1 MSVPIFDDLFTAFD
15 SVVDGYY
22 VTGAANVAS
31 SISGVAA
38 TLFVLY
44 LTLYGWTLMRG
55 LVQEPVTD
63 FTHRIIKTTVIVA
76 MATGAGMYA
85 TYFSNFL
92 WNWPT
97 ALTSVVTGAP
107 AASITTVLDNVAGQG
122 LDLAVKA
129 WQAAGISNIGA
140 YIIAILLFAMV
151 LLITAVCGFILLTAK
166 VALSLGLALGPIFIL
181 ALMFDATKRFFD
193 AWLGVVLGAGFTIVV
208 TSMASDIAFKVFA
221 ATFTAAANSATA
233 TDGIPSLTDIA
244 PATVA
249 GIMIALLLFK
259 LPQMAGALAN
269 GVSVAGAEMAS
280 WAYGRMR
287 GVTGNTAHS
296 VNDRMREARRIRL
309 QNAYRNGDA
318 NTIKPRNTPLA
329 VYRKIT
335 SPRSY
340 RRAA

>member
-1 MSVPIFDDLFTAFD
+1 MVL
-15 SVVDGYY
+15 
-22 VTGAANVAS
+22 
-31 SISGVAA
+31 A
-38 TLFVLY
+38 TSA
-44 LTLYGWTLMRG
+44 G
-55 LVQEPVTD
+55 L
-63 FTHRIIKTTVIVA
+63 
-76 MATGAGMYA
+76 YA

-97 ALTSVVTGAP
+97 ALTSVITGTP
-107 AASITTVLDNVAGQG
+107 ATSITGVLDNVAGQG

-140 YIIAILLFAMV
+140 YIIAFLLFAMV

-166 VALSLGLALGPIFIL
+166 VVLSLGLALGPIFIL
-181 ALMFDATKRFFD
+181 GLMFDATRRFFD

-208 TSMASDIAFKVFA
+208 TSMAADIAFKVYA
-221 ATFTAAANSATA
+221 ATFTAAASSAAA

-249 GIMIALLLFK
+249 GVMIALLLFK
-259 LPQMAGALAN
+259 LPQMAGGLAN

-280 WAYGRMR
+280 WAYGRFR
-287 GVTGNTAHS
+287 GVTGNGAHS
-296 VNDRMREARRIRL
+296 INERMRDRRRVQL
-309 QNAYRNGDA
+309 QNEFRNSGA

-335 SPRSY
+335 SSRSY